1 MNIAYEKISSLP
13 SSSDA
18 ASPSAQAS
26 SQYETFAQ
34 AMVDLKNALSPI
46 LGLIPRGAPVAYIDY
61 PVHQNVGDLLI
72 MLGTEQFFRDH
83 ALSIVYRASIK
94 DFHALPAKWRRPE
107 TVILCHGGGNL
118 GDIYPPHQSLR
129 ERLIAKYP
137 NNRIIILPQTIHF
150 ADPKHLAK
158 SAESMRRHCDLHI
171 FTRDE
176 ISYRLARDNG
186 FSKNIYLS
194 PDMAHQ
200 LWPRYAMENVPVS
213 QGKTLFLIR
222 TDLEKSAVPTALV
235 DEQANFVDWSNLLK
249 PIDPVI
255 IKFFTLSLRL
265 NGYLGNVLPLRRM
278 WFSYANMLVRRAIA
292 LYQPHEKVCTSRLH
306 GHILA
311 CLMAKPSR
319 LLDNSYGKNSA
330 YFRAWTQRIGA
341 CQLESTK

>member
-1 MNIAYEKISSLP
+1 MNAAYEKISSLLP
-13 SSSDA
+13 SEHAVSQSLDEN
-18 ASPSAQAS
+18 
-26 SQYETFAQ
+26 SQYESFAG
-34 AMVDLKNALSPI
+34 AMADLKTALSAI

-72 MLGTEQFFRDH
+72 MLGTEQFFLDH
-83 ALSIVYRASIK
+83 GLSIVYRASIK

-118 GDIYPPHQSLR
+118 GDIYPPHQALR

-137 NNRIIILPQTIHF
+137 GNRIIILPQTIHF
-150 ADPKHLAK
+150 ADPKRL
-158 SAESMRRHCDLHI
+158 AESAQSMQRHPDLHI

-176 ISYRLARDNG
+176 ISYRLARNSG
-186 FSKNIYLS
+186 LSKNVYLS

-200 LWPRYAMENVPVS
+200 LWPRYAVENAPAS
-213 QGKTLFLIR
+213 PGKTLFLIR
-222 TDLEKSAVPTALV
+222 TDLEKSPVPSALT
-235 DEQANFVDWSNLLK
+235 DEQASFVDWSNLLK
-249 PIDPVI
+249 PIDPAI

-265 NGYLGNVLPLRRM
+265 NGYLGNCLPLRRL
-278 WFSYANMLVRRAIA
+278 WFSYANMLVRRAIK

-330 YFRAWTQRIGA
+330 YFRAWTQRISA
-341 CQLESTK
+341 CKLESTK